1 MKGICLMS
9 GGKDSFLSAVIAME
23 QGIEL
28 INAIT
33 VIPEKYSEMFHFPN
47 IRMAEDVSKLLGLN
61 TIFLEE
67 KNFNHDLS
75 EIIRTNDVKV
85 LVSGAIA
92 SNFQKTRLEKLCTD
106 NKIIHFTPL
115 WLLNQEKELKMIVES
130 RIHPII
136 VSVSSEG
143 LDGSFLGMEIDM
155 KGIEKLMKIS
165 SLYGMNPSGEGG
177 EYETLVLSYLRK
189 SISFRSFKD
198 YFEGNNCF
206 RIFEK

>member
-1 MKGICLMS
+1 MS

-23 QGIEL
+23 QGIEI

-47 IRMAEDVSKLLGLN
+47 IRLAEDVSKLLDLE

-67 KNFNHDLS
+67 KNFNHQLP
-75 EIIRTNDVKV
+75 EIIKTKNVKV

-92 SNFQKTRLEKLCTD
+92 SNFQKTRLERLCTE
-106 NKIIHFTPL
+106 NNIIHFTPL
-115 WLLNQEKELKMIVES
+115 WLINQEREMKMIVES

-143 LDGSFLGMEIDM
+143 LDKSFLGMEINM
-155 KGIEKLMKIS
+155 NGIEKLIKIS

-177 EYETLVLSYLRK
+177 EYETLVLSYLNHRIKNK
-189 SISFRSFKD
+189 SYKD